1 MSEGLTS
8 IAYSRS
14 SSEVLEALGIAFLHT
29 EAVHQGEELM
39 PRSLWMDDFSS
50 IFEVVEFEN

>member
-1 MSEGLTS
+1 
-8 IAYSRS
+8 
-14 SSEVLEALGIAFLHT
+14 VLEALGIAFLHT